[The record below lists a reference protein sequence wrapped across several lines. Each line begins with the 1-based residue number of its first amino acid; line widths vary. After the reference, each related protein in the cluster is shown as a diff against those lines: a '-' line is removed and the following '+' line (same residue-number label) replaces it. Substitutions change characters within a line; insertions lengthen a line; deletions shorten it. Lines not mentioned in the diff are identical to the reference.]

1 MAEIAKSV
9 LVEYTPDEMFSL
21 VDAVE
26 RYPEFLPWCGG
37 ASVAYRDEGRTLAT
51 IVIQYRGIR
60 HGFTTENLK
69 EAGRLIRMKLVEGPF
84 KTLDG
89 AWTFIPLAG
98 AGCRVELVL
107 HYEFSSRIVERL
119 VGGVFG
125 YIADTMV
132 DKFVRRARAVYGAR

>member
-9 LVEYTPDEMFSL
+9 LVEYTPEEMFSL
-21 VDAVE
+21 VDAIE

-37 ASVAYRDEGRTLAT
+37 ASVAYRDQRRTLAT
-51 IVIQYRGIR
+51 IVIRYRGIR
-60 HGFTTENLK
+60 HGFTTENQK
-69 EAGRLIRMKLVEGPF
+69 EPGRLIQMKLVEGPF

-89 AWTFIPLAG
+89 AWAFIPLAG

-107 HYEFSSRIVERL
+107 RYEFSSRILERL